1 MKSFKRRR
9 QLPKHCQASEHAA
22 NAIHINLGEIKL
34 ILLEAASRCT
44 RESSGAN
51 EFDEAHAFENFGFL
65 HKLNTERFAKTFAKT
80 FGRTC
85 AKHST
90 NCKINKK
97 LAKQNKRERED

>member
-1 MKSFKRRR
+1 M
-9 QLPKHCQASEHAA
+9 HE
-22 NAIHINLGEIKL
+22 
-34 ILLEAASRCT
+34 
-44 RESSGAN
+44 RESSSAN

-97 LAKQNKRERED
+97 LAKQNKREKIRHIISLANLFRRLIEATACLVSATC